1 LFWDQNPRRS
11 DDKTTLLNIT
21 MPTLAMLGEGNFLPG
36 ISNQFAFTGVAFAV
50 VLYAVYYVGSPSLI
64 L

>member
-1 LFWDQNPRRS
+1 
-11 DDKTTLLNIT
+11 